1 MGLFSFI
8 LCFRSPIFQKGMQM
22 LSINELKDLY
32 KLDLRASQKS
42 LAEYKESL
50 RYYHGDQ
57 IEPVNLQTILERRQS
72 PVIENIFKLIINKII
87 GYKAQS
93 IAEIKVSGR
102 QESDANVAILINDI
116 LKVFSEDVSYNKE
129 IIKRDKS
136 LIFGMG
142 ICELWIEKDEDGDLN
157 LSLKSIDPTS
167 FLIDAYSE
175 DLNALDARR
184 FHKKINTS
192 LDEVKEKLKIEPFV
206 KNPSSID
213 QRCVLIESWIKEDG
227 NFARYVWQE
236 EGLLSYEKKP
246 FKNGTHP
253 FIVSKFNIDE
263 KGTWYGLFRDIK
275 PLQDYINYSENKM
288 MNMIGTLKA
297 FFEEDAV
304 LETEEFIQQAS
315 LDNAVVK
322 VKSGA
327 LRDNKLKFVEHHND
341 IATISAK
348 ANEKRQLAKMISG
361 LNDETLGIANSR
373 MSNDAISQRREA
385 GLMGLQEYLNACDAM
400 DRLIF
405 KKAIDFISL
414 YFTKKQVFK
423 IIDERVGERY
433 FSINENESNRIK
445 VGKFDLSF
453 KSQIKT
459 QSNDEKLASWAEII
473 KSFSH
478 DPDLMSQMMLLMLKD
493 TQSTQAKDLLELIE
507 QKRAAQ
513 QEQAQSLEAQI
524 QQESLKLELEK
535 KKAEIAE
542 LQAKTKK
549 YSSQGD
555 LAKGV
560 AINQTVQNEALLNGE
575 DDTSKND
582 SMQKKGL
589 DLR

>member
-1 MGLFSFI
+1 
-8 LCFRSPIFQKGMQM
+8 M
-22 LSINELKDLY
+22 LSINELKELY
-32 KLDLRASQKS
+32 NLDLRANQKS
-42 LAEYKESL
+42 FNEFKQSL

-57 IEPVNLQTILERRQS
+57 IEPVNLQTILARRQS
-72 PVIENIFKLIINKII
+72 PVVENIFKLIINKIV

-102 QESDANVAILINDI
+102 QEADANTAILINDI
-116 LKVFSEDVSYNKE
+116 LKVFTEDINYNKA

-142 ICELWIEKDEDGDLN
+142 VCELWIEQDADGDFN
-157 LSLKSIDPTS
+157 LILEALEPTQ
-167 FLIDAYSE
+167 FLVDAYSE

-192 LDEVKEKLKIEPFV
+192 TQEAKEKLGIEPFV
-206 KNPSSID
+206 KNHSSID
-213 QRCVLIESWIKEDG
+213 KRCVLIESWVKENGD
-227 NFARYVWQE
+227 FSRYIWQE
-236 EGLLSYEKKP
+236 EGLLKYEQKP

-263 KGTWYGLFRDIK
+263 KGVWYGLFRDIK

-304 LETEEFIQQAS
+304 SETEEFIQQAS

-341 IATISAK
+341 IATISQK

-385 GLMGLQEYLNACDAM
+385 GLMGLQEYLNACDGM

-414 YFTKKQVFK
+414 YFTKKQIFK
-423 IIDERVGERY
+423 ISDERVGQRY
-433 FSINENESNRIK
+433 FAINENEQNRIK

-478 DPDLMSQMMLLMLKD
+478 DPQLMSQMMLLMLKD
-493 TQSTQAKDLLELIE
+493 TQSTQARDLLELIE
-507 QKRAAQ
+507 KRQKEAA
-513 QEQAQSLEAQI
+513 EQGQSLEAQI
-524 QQESLKLELEK
+524 RQESLKLELEK
-535 KKAEIAE
+535 KRAEIAE

-549 YSSQGD
+549 YSHQGD
-555 LAKGV
+555 LAAGV
-560 AINQTVQNEALLNGE
+560 AINQTVQNEALLSGKE
-575 DDTSKND
+575 SVSKND

>member
-1 MGLFSFI
+1 
-8 LCFRSPIFQKGMQM
+8 M

-32 KLDLRASQKS
+32 NFDLKANQKS
-42 LAEYKESL
+42 IYEYKESI

-57 IEPVNLQTILERRQS
+57 IDPINLQTILNRRQS

-93 IAEIKVSGR
+93 IAEIKVTGR
-102 QESDANVAILINDI
+102 QESDANTAILINDI
-116 LKVFSEDVSYNKE
+116 LKVFSEDINYNKE

-136 LIFGMG
+136 LIFGLG
-142 ICELWIEKDEDGDLN
+142 ICELWCEKDAEGDYL
-157 LSLKSIDPTS
+157 LSLKTLDPLS

-184 FHKKINTS
+184 FHKKINMS
-192 LDEVKEKLKIEPFV
+192 LEEAAALLGVTPYC
-206 KNPSSID
+206 KNSRSFD
-213 QRCVLIESWIKEDG
+213 RRCLLIESWIKEDG
-227 NFARYVWQE
+227 GFSRYIWQE
-236 EGLLSYEKKP
+236 QGLLSYEKSP
-246 FKNGTHP
+246 FKNGMHP
-253 FIVSKFNIDE
+253 FIISKFNIDD

-275 PLQDYINYSENKM
+275 PLQDYVNYSENKM

-297 FFEEDAV
+297 FFEDDAV
-304 LETEEFIQQAS
+304 FETEEFIAQAS

-322 VKSGA
+322 VRSGA

-348 ANEKRQLAKMISG
+348 ANEKRNLAKMISG

-405 KKAIDFISL
+405 KKMIDYISL

-423 IIDERVGERY
+423 ISDERVGERY
-433 FSINENESNRIK
+433 FSINENENNRIK
-445 VGKFDLSF
+445 VGKFDLSY

-459 QSNDEKLASWAEII
+459 QSNEEKLASWAEII

-478 DPDLMSQMMLLMLKD
+478 DPNLMSEMMLLMLKD
-493 TQSTQAKDLLELIE
+493 VQSTQARDLLELIE
-507 QKRAAQ
+507 QNKEAQ
-513 QEQAQSLEAQI
+513 AKQGESLEAQLNL
-524 QQESLKLELEK
+524 ENMKLELEK
-535 KKAEIAE
+535 KKAEILE

-549 YSSQGD
+549 YSHQGD
-555 LAKGV
+555 LAAGV
-560 AINQTVQNEALLNGE
+560 AINQNAQNEILLENPNALKQNGN
-575 DDTSKND
+575 K
-582 SMQKKGL
+582 SMQKAGQ